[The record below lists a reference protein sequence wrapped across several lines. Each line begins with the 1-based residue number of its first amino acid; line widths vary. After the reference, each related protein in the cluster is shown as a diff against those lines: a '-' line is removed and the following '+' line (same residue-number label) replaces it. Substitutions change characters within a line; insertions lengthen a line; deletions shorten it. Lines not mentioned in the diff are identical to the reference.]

1 MTCANKAYLSLFT
14 MPASARWRRPVFLK
28 ALIVFVEAFQEA
40 LDMRRAA
47 HRRYRLTDE

>member
-1 MTCANKAYLSLFT
+1 MTYANKTDLSLST
-14 MPASARWRRPVFLK
+14 MPPRCRRPVFLK